1 MIFTPSP
8 AKATNKKNHPIQGS
22 NSNHN
27 AFFFGVVNVEINL
40 ANVTTNGAGGG
51 VVAWVVGGYIANL
64 CKIVFPDILMMPGF
78 P

>member
-40 ANVTTNGAGGG
+40 ANVTTNGGG
-51 VVAWVVGGYIANL
+51 VGVG
-64 CKIVFPDILMMPGF
+64 ILQIYAKSCF
-78 P
+78 LTF

>member
-40 ANVTTNGAGGG
+40 ANVTTNGGG
-51 VVAWVVGGYIANL
+51 VGGGYIANL